1 MKNKKLNMLIKASV
15 VSGKL
20 RTGFFCLFTLLSTVL
35 IFLSLEV
42 ISPMK
47 VNIDDK
53 INNHISKRELIT
65 YFSDKIADEVIQ
77 QKVTE
82 IQSLE
87 HVNDVYRMPSS
98 LMVKENSGLLFD
110 DYSLSFL
117 HTGCTAKITSGRAFD
132 ENETDVAIVPE
143 NFKDF
148 NKAEKKINKI
158 EGRDLIGKTLDIS
171 DGAGNTHKLEVVGA
185 YNASDPIFSG
195 EEILVPKAQ
204 LLNYNEMYSSNRSGE
219 KSMDSEDTAYIVVVD
234 NANNTEDVKLAMNS
248 INIAYESTVSIDS
261 DTYNMA
267 MIIIFAAL
275 IFFLLLVVG
284 GFLLTLKSNISIRT
298 NEFALYRSVGYKSN
312 HIFYIVF
319 LEHFILVALSLVLG
333 FCITVLLNHF
343 VVNPYL
349 YNLLGN
355 TIMEITVKVS
365 PVSILFIVSFYIG
378 VLYFVCK
385 SAVRKSEKT
394 DLTILMRE

>member
-35 IFLSLEV
+35 IFLSLEI

-47 VNIDDK
+47 NNIDNK

-65 YFSDKIADEVIQ
+65 YFSDKITDEEIQ

-82 IQSLE
+82 IQGIE
-87 HVNDVYRMPSS
+87 HVSEVYRMPSS

-117 HTGCTAKITSGRAFD
+117 HIGCTAKITSGRAFD
-132 ENETDVAIVPE
+132 ENEIDVAIVPE
-143 NFKDF
+143 KFKDF
-148 NKAEKKINKI
+148 NKAEKKINTIAGK
-158 EGRDLIGKTLDIS
+158 DLIGKTLVMTDS
-171 DGAGNTHKLEVVGA
+171 AGNTHKLEVVGA

-195 EEILVPKAQ
+195 KEILVPRAQ
-204 LLNYNEMYSSNRSGE
+204 LLNYSEMYLNNRSGE
-219 KSMDSEDTAYIVVVD
+219 KTMNSEDTAYIVVVD
-234 NANNTEDVKLAMNS
+234 NARNTEAVKLAMGS

-261 DTYNMA
+261 ATYNMA
-267 MIIIFAAL
+267 MIIISAAL
-275 IFFLLLVVG
+275 IFFLFLVIG
-284 GFLLTLKSNISIRT
+284 GFLLTLKSNISTRT
-298 NEFALYRSVGYKSN
+298 NEFALYRSVGYRSK
-312 HIFYIVF
+312 HILYIVF
-319 LEHFILVALSLVLG
+319 IEHFILVIISLLSG
-333 FCITVLLNHF
+333 FCITLFLNHY

-355 TIMEITVKVS
+355 TIMEMTVKVS
-365 PVSILFIVSFYIG
+365 PVSVLLIAVFYIS

>member
-15 VSGKL
+15 ASGKL
-20 RTGFFCLFTLLSTVL
+20 RTAFFCLFILLSTIL
-35 IFLSLEV
+35 IFLSLEI

-47 VNIDDK
+47 DNIDNK

-65 YFSDKIADEVIQ
+65 YFSDKITDEEIQ

-82 IQSLE
+82 IQGIE
-87 HVNDVYRMPSS
+87 HVSEVYRMPSS

-117 HTGCTAKITSGRAFD
+117 HIGCTAKITSGRAFD

-143 NFKDF
+143 KFKDF
-148 NKAEKKINKI
+148 NKTDKKINKI
-158 EGRDLIGKTLDIS
+158 SGKDLIGKTLVMTDS
-171 DGAGNTHKLEVVGA
+171 AGNTHKLEVVGA

-195 EEILVPKAQ
+195 KEILVPRAQ
-204 LLNYNEMYSSNRSGE
+204 LLNYSEMYLNRSGE
-219 KSMDSEDTAYIVVVD
+219 KAMNSEDTAYIVVVD
-234 NANNTEDVKLAMNS
+234 NARNTEAVKLAMGS

-261 DTYNMA
+261 ATYNMA
-267 MIIIFAAL
+267 MIIISAAL
-275 IFFLLLVVG
+275 IFFLFLVIG
-284 GFLLTLKSNISIRT
+284 GFLLTLKSNIITRT
-298 NEFALYRSVGYKSN
+298 NEFALYRSVGYRSK
-312 HIFYIVF
+312 HILYIVF
-319 LEHFILVALSLVLG
+319 IEHFILVIISLLSGV
-333 FCITVLLNHF
+333 CITLLLNHY

-355 TIMEITVKVS
+355 TIMEMTVKVS
-365 PVSILFIVSFYIG
+365 PVSILLIAVFYIG